1 MTFQDQFKIHEFN
14 PMSRSVEA
22 ITQQLETFSNIVPD
36 IEASAVVSR
45 DGLIIASNFPPDLEE
60 SSISAMSATMVSL
73 GAKIASALT
82 RGALDQLYIRGEKGY
97 AILVPAG
104 EHAVFTVLAK
114 SNARLGLI
122 MRDIRKT
129 SLELAKLTQ

>member
-1 MTFQDQFKIHEFN
+1 
-14 PMSRSVEA
+14 
-22 ITQQLETFSNIVPD
+22 
-36 IEASAVVSR
+36 VSR
-45 DGLIIASNFPPDLEE
+45 DGLIIASNFPADLEE

-73 GAKIASALT
+73 GAKIANALR
-82 RGALDQLYIRGEKGY
+82 RGAVDQLYIRGENGY

-122 MRDIRKT
+122 MRDIRRT
-129 SLELAKLTQ
+129 GFELAKLVQ

>member
-1 MTFQDQFKIHEFN
+1 MF
-14 PMSRSVEA
+14 RSVEA
-22 ITQQLETFSNIVPD
+22 ITQELEAFGNIVSD

-45 DGLIIASNFPPDLEE
+45 DGLIIATNFPPDLDE

-73 GAKIASALT
+73 GAKIASALA
-82 RGALDQLYIRGEKGY
+82 RGAVDQLYIRGEKGY

-114 SNARLGLI
+114 SSARLGLI

-129 SLELAKLTQ
+129 SFEVAKLVQ